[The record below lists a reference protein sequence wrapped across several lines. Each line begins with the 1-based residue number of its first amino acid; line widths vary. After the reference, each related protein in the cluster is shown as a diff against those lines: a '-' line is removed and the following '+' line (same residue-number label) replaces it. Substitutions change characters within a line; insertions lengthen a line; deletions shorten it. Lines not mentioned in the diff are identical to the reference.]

1 MNNNHIQ
8 RITPKHSR
16 SPSPITIN
24 RITPNHSRSASPE
37 TECIVEL
44 DTSGLECIAE
54 LDTSGLECIAELDTS
69 GLECIAE
76 LVTSI
81 IESPPL
87 EPSLPPSPEK
97 LSSTSPWIK
106 HLRVCTELYGVK
118 YNYAIKCGEL
128 RLLYYTKSNRDMD
141 GNILYPAKLQM
152 FGTPSENALVRT
164 PWTGIAIRNP
174 SGYSHDAVI
183 I

>member
-1 MNNNHIQ
+1 MFTNIIILMNSNRIQ
-8 RITPKHSR
+8 RITPIHSR
-16 SPSPITIN
+16 SPTPDSIN
-24 RITPNHSRSASPE
+24 RITPYHSRSVSPE
-37 TECIVEL
+37 
-44 DTSGLECIAE
+44 LENPDINI
-54 LDTSGLECIAELDTS
+54 D
-69 GLECIAE
+69 
-76 LVTSI
+76 
-81 IESPPL
+81 SPPL
-87 EPSLPPSPEK
+87 NPPSPEK

-106 HLRVCTELYGVK
+106 HLRVCSELYGVK

-152 FGTPSENALVRT
+152 FGTPSENALVRI

-174 SGYSHDAVI
+174 TGYSHNAVI